1 MSAVFVVVA
10 VAAAAVVTIA
20 VVAVVAAS
28 AAFNVVKVDVRFSIF
43 TRWDFN

>member
-10 VAAAAVVTIA
+10 AVVTIA
-20 VVAVVAAS
+20 VVVVVAA